1 MLALVKAEES
11 PGLWLYDVPTPKILE
26 NEVLIKIHKT
36 GICGTDLH
44 IWNWDAWAQKN
55 ISVPQVV
62 GHEYSGEIVELGKSV
77 KNFRLGQRVTGEGH
91 LVDLSCRSS
100 RAGCF
105 HLDPHTRSVGVNHPG
120 AFAEYLAL
128 PAFNVIPLPDEIDD
142 ELGAI
147 LDPLGNA
154 VHTALA
160 FNVTGNDVVITGAGP
175 VGIMAAAVA
184 RHAGAGRVFI
194 ADLEPFR
201 LDLACRL
208 VDVIPIDVR
217 QSSLAEAA
225 RLHGLKEGY
234 DIGFEMSGSNSA
246 LDSLIESMATGGRL
260 ACLGLPAG
268 SIKLNWEA
276 VVCKSLRIEGIYGRE
291 MFETWRK
298 MLNMLSGGLQVK
310 GIVTHRFEI
319 ADFSSA
325 FNTMRRGQ
333 SGKIILNWC

>member
-11 PGLWLYDVPTPKILE
+11 VGLWMRDVPTPEIME

-44 IWNWDAWAQKN
+44 IWNWDGWAQKN
-55 ISVPQVV
+55 IPVPQIV
-62 GHEYSGEIVELGKSV
+62 GHEYSGVIVELGRNV
-77 KNFRLGQRVTGEGH
+77 KNLRLGQRVTGEGH
-91 LVDLSCRSS
+91 LVDLNCRAS

-128 PAFNVIPLPDEIDD
+128 PAFNVVPLPDEIDD

-160 FNVTGNDVVITGAGP
+160 FDVTGNDVVITGAGP

-184 RHAGAGRVFI
+184 RHAGAGRIFI

-208 VDVIPIDVR
+208 VDVIPIDIR
-217 QSSLAEAA
+217 QNSLADAA
-225 RLHGLKEGY
+225 RLYGLKEGY
-234 DIGFEMSGSNSA
+234 DIGFEMSGSSSA
-246 LDSLIESMATGGRL
+246 LDSLIESIATGGRL
-260 ACLGLPAG
+260 ACLGLPAA
-268 SIKLNWEA
+268 SITIKWEA

-298 MLNMLSGGLQVK
+298 MLSMLSGGLQVK
-310 GIVTHRFEI
+310 GIITHRFAVEN
-319 ADFSSA
+319 FSQA
-325 FNTMRRGQ
+325 FNTMSAGQ